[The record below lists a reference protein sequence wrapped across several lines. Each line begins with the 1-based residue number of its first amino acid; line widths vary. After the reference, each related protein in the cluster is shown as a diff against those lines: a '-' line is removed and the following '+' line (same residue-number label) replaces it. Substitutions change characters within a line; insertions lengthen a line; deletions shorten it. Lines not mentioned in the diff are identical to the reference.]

1 MTNLRANKAVKI
13 NAWTKLIVAIL
24 FIGLAVYYVQSIG
37 GEERRVNTVYIEA
50 WRDPASVKLSEK
62 GVDIAFVAFAKI
74 AGTDLFF
81 HEDEAANE
89 QIKNNIKQLK
99 ENNPTTKFVLAVGGY
114 SVDGFSDASMDG
126 TRYLFTESIIE
137 LVKELDLDGVDI
149 DWEFPG
155 HDGWGTVK
163 ASPKDTV
170 NFTSL
175 MRELREKLNLLPHKG
190 DKRYILTFAAGS
202 QDWYFEKVE
211 LKEVEKYVDYIN
223 VMSYDL
229 TGRWSDKTGFNANLY
244 TDSQGQSPLSI
255 DQIIAS
261 YLKHGVDSK
270 KLLLGIPAYSYG
282 WSGVKDVG
290 DGLFQTG
297 EPIDIVETNLNYQT
311 IMKDYL
317 DKNGFKRYFDEK
329 AKAAYL
335 YNGDIF
341 ISYEDLEAVEAKI
354 NFIKKKNL
362 AGAMVWEYAQD
373 AEDGII
379 QYLTDNLNED

>member
-1 MTNLRANKAVKI
+1 MRANKAVKI
-13 NAWTKLIVAIL
+13 NAWTKLIVAVV
-24 FIGLAVYYVQSIG
+24 FIGLAIYYVQGIG

-50 WRDPASVKLSEK
+50 WRDPANVKLTEK

-99 ENNPTTKFVLAVGGY
+99 ASNPGTKLVLAVGGY
-114 SVDGFSDASMDG
+114 GVDGFSDASMDG
-126 TRYLFTESIIE
+126 TRYLFTQSIIE

-149 DWEFPG
+149 DWEFPA

-202 QDWYFEKVE
+202 QDWYFDKVE

-223 VMSYDL
+223 VMTYDL

-244 TDSQGQSPLSI
+244 TDSQEQSPLSI
-255 DQIIAS
+255 DRIITD

-282 WSGVKDVG
+282 WSGVKKKD

-297 EPIDIVETNLNYQT
+297 KPIDIVKTDLSYKT
-311 IMKDYL
+311 IVADYL
-317 DKNGFKRYFDEK
+317 NKNGFQRYFDEE

-335 YNGDIF
+335 YDGDTF
-341 ISYEDLEAVEAKI
+341 ISYEDPEALKAKI
-354 NFIKKKNL
+354 NYIKKKNL

-373 AEDGII
+373 AENGII
-379 QYLTDNLNED
+379 QYLTDNLNKD